1 MFCVIIYVVNMKGE
15 KMSDFEDI
23 RQDEK
28 EYNLN
33 CIVWGE
39 MTLIDGSKDYYKI
52 AEVDFS
58 INSSSSP
65 ESWAENYIEEN
76 QEDILFNYEE
86 ETGKKAKCC
95 DLHECEVL

>member
-1 MFCVIIYVVNMKGE
+1 
-15 KMSDFEDI
+15 MSDFNYEDV

-33 CIVWGE
+33 CNIWGE
-39 MTLIDGSKDYYKI
+39 ITLMDGTKDYWKI

-58 INSSSSP
+58 INSFSSP
-65 ESWAENYIEEN
+65 ESWAENYIEKN
-76 QEDILFNYEE
+76 QEEILFNFEE